1 MAMANLF
8 PQDIKITMRLRIKE
22 KLINKD
28 KKLIADIS
36 CDTEEMEQF
45 IEELSKLC
53 QKYNYYTEATL
64 NYESDTE
71 NIGGN

>member
-1 MAMANLF
+1 MAIANLF
-8 PQDIKITMRLRIKE
+8 PQDIKITMRLRVKG

-28 KKLIADIS
+28 KNLVLDFS

-53 QKYNYYTEATL
+53 QKYNYSTEATL
-64 NYESDTE
+64 NYESDTDD
-71 NIGGN
+71 

>member
-1 MAMANLF
+1 MAIANLF

-36 CDTEEMEQF
+36 CDTEEMKQF
-45 IEELSKLC
+45 VKELSDLC
-53 QKYNYYTEATL
+53 QKYNYYAEATL
-64 NYESDTE
+64 NDESDTDD
-71 NIGGN
+71 

>member
-28 KKLIADIS
+28 KNLVLDFS

-64 NYESDTE
+64 NYESDTD
-71 NIGGN
+71 N

>member
-28 KKLIADIS
+28 KNLVLDFS
-36 CDTEEMEQF
+36 CDTEEMKLF
-45 IEELSKLC
+45 IEELSSLC
-53 QKYNYYTEATL
+53 QKYNYSAEATL
-64 NYESDTE
+64 NYESET
-71 NIGGN
+71 NN

>member
-1 MAMANLF
+1 MAIANLF
-8 PQDIKITMRLRIKE
+8 PQDIKIIMRLRIKG

-64 NYESDTE
+64 NYESDTD
-71 NIGGN
+71 N

>member
-8 PQDIKITMRLRIKE
+8 PQDIKITMRLRIKG

-64 NYESDTE
+64 NYESDTD
-71 NIGGN
+71 N

>member
-28 KKLIADIS
+28 KNLVLNFS

-64 NYESDTE
+64 NDETDTDD
-71 NIGGN
+71 

>member
-53 QKYNYYTEATL
+53 QKYNYCTEATL
-64 NYESDTE
+64 NYESDTD
-71 NIGGN
+71 N

>member
-28 KKLIADIS
+28 KNLVLDFS
-36 CDTEEMEQF
+36 CDTEEMKQF
-45 IEELSKLC
+45 IEELSNLC
-53 QKYNYYTEATL
+53 QKYNYSTEATL
-64 NYESDTE
+64 NYESDT
-71 NIGGN
+71 NN

>member
-1 MAMANLF
+1 MAMTNLF
-8 PQDIKITMRLRIKE
+8 PQDIKIIMRLRIKE

-64 NYESDTE
+64 NYESDTD
-71 NIGGN
+71 N

>member
-64 NYESDTE
+64 NYESDTD
-71 NIGGN
+71 N

>member
-1 MAMANLF
+1 MAIANLF

-28 KKLIADIS
+28 KNLIADIS

-64 NYESDTE
+64 NYESDTD
-71 NIGGN
+71 N